1 MSEREYLLPQKKFVE
16 VIKTLAKE
24 YDIEVIDLY
33 NSNILDSHDANVIA
47 EYMPDGVHGNPTGYQ
62 VLAEHFAGEIV
73 KYYNED
79 SDIADSSM
87 VSSRSVSGNQTDSDR
102 LSGNGADDTEL
113 QDNTD
118 RPSGN
123 RWEP

>member
-1 MSEREYLLPQKKFVE
+1 M
-16 VIKTLAKE
+16 
-24 YDIEVIDLY
+24 
-33 NSNILDSHDANVIA
+33 
-47 EYMPDGVHGNPTGYQ
+47 
-62 VLAEHFAGEIV
+62 

>member
-1 MSEREYLLPQKKFVE
+1 M
-16 VIKTLAKE
+16 IKTLAKE

-102 LSGNGADDTEL
+102 LSGNGADDTEQ